1 MLTNVEFTFVKIMFF
16 DEKCKK
22 YVDQW
27 VTLRWYDD
35 RLEWDEI
42 QPIWNDNGWNY
53 QMYQEI
59 IISNEQQDTM

>member
-1 MLTNVEFTFVKIMFF
+1 MTNVEFTFAKIMFF

-35 RLEWDEI
+35 RLEWDAI
-42 QPIWNDNGWNY
+42 QPIWNGNGWNY

-59 IISNEQQDTM
+59 IISNEQKDTM